1 MTFPQIGGGM
11 YLQKSVT
18 VEKNWRDEFSEQ
30 SRMGM
35 EPLGEA
41 MIEYQTQTRKQEPT
55 FVPSPSPVSLVK
67 PFQTEWNPPTL
78 GGGSHRGGH
87 MQRRC
92 QSESHVHHG
101 WFLDRSGGT
110 NVIFSAFLSL
120 VGVAVFRGAFAHLG
134 QNVSHPFILVRKS
147 LLEELGGCS
156 RVFLVRSL

>member
-1 MTFPQIGGGM
+1 MNWFKVLQGFSLQAVPLENNCLLWKPDQKKPWPFPKSGGGM

-78 GGGSHRGGH
+78 GGGGNIGVDTCSGDAKASHTCIMDG
-87 MQRRC
+87 
-92 QSESHVHHG
+92 
-101 WFLDRSGGT
+101 F
-110 NVIFSAFLSL
+110 
-120 VGVAVFRGAFAHLG
+120 
-134 QNVSHPFILVRKS
+134 
-147 LLEELGGCS
+147 
-156 RVFLVRSL
+156 